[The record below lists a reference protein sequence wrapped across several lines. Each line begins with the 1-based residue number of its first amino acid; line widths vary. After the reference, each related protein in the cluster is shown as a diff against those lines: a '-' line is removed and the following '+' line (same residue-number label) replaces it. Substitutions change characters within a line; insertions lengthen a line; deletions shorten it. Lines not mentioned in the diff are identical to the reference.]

1 MGAFLKRMRLQRA
14 ARGRD
19 FELNNMKKDSRAK
32 LEFAET
38 FAYIR
43 RTRRLSLVWLYELLL
58 EVVRPIAQRSSR
70 FLPSKYA

>member
-14 ARGRD
+14 ARVRG
-19 FELNNMKKDSRAK
+19 FELNNMEKDSRAK

-43 RTRRLSLVWLYELLL
+43 RTRRLSLVWL
-58 EVVRPIAQRSSR
+58 
-70 FLPSKYA
+70 